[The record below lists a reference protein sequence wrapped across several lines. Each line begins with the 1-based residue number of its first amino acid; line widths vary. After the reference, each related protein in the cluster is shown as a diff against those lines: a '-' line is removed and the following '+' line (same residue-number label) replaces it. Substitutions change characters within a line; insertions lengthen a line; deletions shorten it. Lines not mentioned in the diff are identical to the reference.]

1 MTCRMLEVYAEPKEA
16 LEDVAMAQ
24 WEEASVITVR
34 GNVRSAGSL
43 INCNLHNAAMLSSAG
58 INTSVGSGA
67 SEQHVVHVQ
76 LMCTSC

>member
-43 INCNLHNAAMLSSAG
+43 INFNLHSAAVLSSAG
-58 INTSVGSGA
+58 INTSVA
-67 SEQHVVHVQ
+67 PEQVSSM
-76 LMCTSC
+76 LCMCS